1 MEHVHNLVE
10 LYQRACAQYAD
21 REILGSKKNGKWQW
35 LTYRQFRAL
44 VDDARAGLAALGVE
58 PGDRIAYIGDNSVEW
73 AVAAYATYG
82 LAASFV
88 PMYQAQRP
96 SEWQFI
102 LQDCAARAVFVA
114 NDATYDAIG
123 AMRANLPELRHVIGV
138 SRPEAAAGSWRGLLA
153 AGAARPVPARSPDP
167 QSVAGFIYTSGT
179 TGKPKGAKLSHRNI
193 TSNIEAIHQLYD
205 FSPSERYL
213 SFLPWAHSYGQTVEL
228 HCVFSWGTSLAINDE
243 LPRLLANL
251 VEVKPTVLVA
261 VPRIFNRIYDAVT
274 RELAGRPEL
283 VQKIVQHG
291 LAQALKRTRGE
302 PMSPLDRL
310 ELALDDKLIFQK
322 IRDKF
327 GGRLRWAF
335 TGSAS
340 ISRHVIEFIDA
351 LGIEVY
357 EGYGLTE
364 TSPVVTTNSPG
375 RRKFG
380 SVGRVLPGVRVEIDT
395 SVTDDHKTGEIIVYG
410 PNVMLGYHNRP
421 EDNAAALMPDG
432 GLRTGD
438 LGYLDAD
445 GYLYIAGRI
454 KEQYKLE
461 NGKYVMPSVLEE
473 TLKLSPFIA
482 SAMIHG
488 DGRPY
493 NVALVVPDAQAV
505 RGWAQKQGLALP
517 DDVCSDD
524 RVRDLLVSEI
534 ARLSEDFKG
543 FEKPR
548 AIALV
553 GDDFTIGNGLLTPTL
568 KLKRREVLARH
579 GDLIDELYT
588 RSPAPKELA

>member
-1 MEHVHNLVE
+1 
-10 LYQRACAQYAD
+10 
-21 REILGSKKNGKWQW
+21 
-35 LTYRQFRAL
+35 
-44 VDDARAGLAALGVE
+44 
-58 PGDRIAYIGDNSVEW
+58 
-73 AVAAYATYG
+73 
-82 LAASFV
+82 
-88 PMYQAQRP
+88 
-96 SEWQFI
+96 
-102 LQDCAARAVFVA
+102 
-114 NDATYDAIG
+114 
-123 AMRANLPELRHVIGV
+123 V
-138 SRPEAAAGSWRGLLA
+138 SRPEGAAGSWRGLLA

-193 TSNIEAIHQLYD
+193 TSNLEAIHQLYD

-228 HCVFSWGTSLAINDE
+228 HMLFCWGTSLAINDE
-243 LPRLLANL
+243 LPSLLANM
-251 VEVKPTVLVA
+251 VETKPTVLVA

-302 PMSPLDRL
+302 PMSPLDKL

-327 GGRLRWAF
+327 GGRLHWAF

-351 LGIEVY
+351 LGIEIY

-375 RRKFG
+375 HRKFG
-380 SVGRVLPGVRVEIDT
+380 SVGRALPGVRVEIDT
-395 SVTDDHKTGEIIVYG
+395 RVTDDHKTGEIVVYG
-410 PNVMLGYHNRP
+410 PNVMVGYHNRP
-421 EDNAAALMPDG
+421 EENAAALMPDG

-445 GYLYIAGRI
+445 GYLYITGRI

-461 NGKYVMPSVLEE
+461 NGKYVMPSPLEE
-473 TLKLSPFIA
+473 ALKLSPFIA
-482 SAMIHG
+482 NVMIHG

-493 NVALVVPDAQAV
+493 NVALVVPDVQAV
-505 RGWAQKQGLALP
+505 RGWAQKQGLTLP
-517 DDVCSDD
+517 DNVCTDD
-524 RVRDLLVSEI
+524 RVRDLVVSEI

-548 AIALV
+548 AVTLV
-553 GDDFTIGNGLLTPTL
+553 GEDFTIGNGLLTPTL
-568 KLKRREVLARH
+568 KLKRREVIACH
-579 GDLIDELYT
+579 GNLIDDLYA
-588 RSPAPKELA
+588 RSPAKELA

>member
-1 MEHVHNLVE
+1 MEHIHNLVE
-10 LYQRACAQYAD
+10 LYQRACARYPE
-21 REILGSKKNGKWQW
+21 REILGTRKEGKWQW
-35 LTYRQFRAL
+35 LTYRQFRTL
-44 VDDARAGLAALGVE
+44 VDDARAGLAGLGIE
-58 PGDRIAYIGDNSVEW
+58 PGDRVAFIGDNSVEW

-82 LAASFV
+82 LAATFV

-102 LQDCAARAVFVA
+102 LEDCSARAVIVA
-114 NDATYDAIG
+114 NDATYDVIDG
-123 AMRANLPELRHVIGV
+123 LRAKLPELRHVICV
-138 SRPEAAAGSWRGLLA
+138 ALPDAALGSWHGLLA

-167 QSVAGFIYTSGT
+167 QSVADLIYTSGT
-179 TGKPKGAKLSHRNI
+179 TGKPKGVRLSHHNI
-193 TSNIEAIHQLYD
+193 ASNIEAVHQLYD

-228 HCVFSWGTSLAINDE
+228 HMMFSWGTSLAINDE

-251 VEVKPTVLVA
+251 AEVKPTVLVA
-261 VPRIFNRIYDAVT
+261 VPRIFNKIYDAVT
-274 RELAGRPEL
+274 RELAAQPEL

-302 PMSPLDRL
+302 PMTALDKL
-310 ELALDDKLIFQK
+310 ELAFDDRMIFQK

-327 GGRLRWAF
+327 GGRLRYAF
-335 TGSAS
+335 TGAAS
-340 ISRHVIEFIDA
+340 ISRHVMEFIDA

-357 EGYGLTE
+357 EGYGLSE

-375 RRKFG
+375 HRKFG

-421 EDNAAALMPDG
+421 EDDAAALMPDG

-445 GYLYIAGRI
+445 GYLYISGRI

-461 NGKYVMPSVLEE
+461 NGKYVMPSALEE
-473 TLKLSPFIA
+473 ALKLSPYIA
-482 SAMIHG
+482 SVMIHG

-505 RGWAQKQGLALP
+505 RGWAQKQGLTLG
-517 DDVCSDD
+517 DDVCRDD
-524 RVRDLLVSEI
+524 RVHELVVSEI
-534 ARLSEDFKG
+534 ERLSADFKL
-543 FEKPR
+543 FEKPH
-548 AIALV
+548 AVALV
-553 GDDFTIGNGLLTPTL
+553 GEDFTIGNGLLTPTL
-568 KLKRREVLARH
+568 KLKRREVLGRH
-579 GDLIDELYT
+579 GRIIDDLYART
-588 RSPAPKELA
+588 PAPAAG